1 MSVLIVI
8 IIGYL
13 FGCIHGSQIV
23 GKFKKINIKKNG
35 MKNSGATNATLL
47 LGWKYGLFVAFVD
60 VIKAVI
66 SMLLTAIILDKSGV
80 ALEQTTLFIY
90 LNALFVIVGHNYP
103 LTMNFNG
110 GKGTASFFGVLL
122 MLNPMFAVSSLF
134 LLLFFA
140 IITNYFVIG
149 TMFTY
154 IGFIM
159 YTSKIYTS
167 GPVIIASLFLLLFFI
182 KHLENF
188 KRIIRNE
195 EVKLSSLYRKE
206 AS

>member
-1 MSVLIVI
+1 MYALIVS

-13 FGCIHGSQIV
+13 FGCIHGSQII
-23 GKFKKINIKKNG
+23 GKFKQINIKENG

-47 LGWKYGLFVAFVD
+47 LGWRYGLFVAFVD
-60 VIKAVI
+60 VIKAIMSMMLVI
-66 SMLLTAIILDKSGV
+66 ALLGKNGIIL
-80 ALEQTTLFIY
+80 EQATLYIY
-90 LNALFVIVGHNYP
+90 LNALFVIIGHNYP

-122 MLNPMFAVSSLF
+122 MLNPLFAVFSLF
-134 LLLFFA
+134 LMLLFA
-140 IITNYFVIG
+140 IITNYFVVG

-159 YTSKIYTS
+159 YTSKTYS
-167 GPVIIASLFLLLFFI
+167 VGPVVIASLFLVLFFL
-182 KHLENF
+182 KHSENF
-188 KRIIRNE
+188 KRIIRSE